1 VERFL
6 YGFAAVSAGYS
17 FSSILNRKRIMLYS
31 ESLKKNK
38 DFQIVYRKGKSY
50 ANRFLVMYIKKND
63 MGKNRLGI
71 SVSKKV
77 GNSIVRHRLTRL
89 IRESYRLQEEHFL
102 CGYDIVAVV
111 RVNAKNSTFADMKS
125 ALIHLGK
132 LHKIYISEKEDC

>member
-1 VERFL
+1 
-6 YGFAAVSAGYS
+6 
-17 FSSILNRKRIMLYS
+17 MLYS

-38 DFQIVYRKGKSY
+38 DFQIVYRTGKSY
-50 ANRFLVMYIKKND
+50 ANRFLVMYIRKND
-63 MGKNRLGI
+63 LGRNRLGI

-77 GNSIVRHRLTRL
+77 GNSVVRHHLTRL